1 MSEKDVKKIA
11 FCSLDEY
18 KTIQKEEG
26 TEYII
31 DAADISEA
39 ITNSDAIDPGHTAES
54 HPLKEEVY
62 KIPVFVK
69 RIFVNKEHDN
79 EFAEDFIVDVYKI
92 NDKYFQ
98 KIISSNIYYIPI
110 NQFSQYYNYYHNN
123 QNLDLDQFYDSN
135 NNIEHIAEEF
145 TYQDKKFYFHCFKF
159 IHHPGFES
167 SIDNNSYNLK
177 NNFFLSTISYF
188 DQENLYEEIY
198 NRNFNNLSTY
208 FSNEILDTDPFL
220 VLLQN
225 DGYTNYFIVE
235 ADSKEIPEKYQEQF
249 RAYKQKIKDHFL
261 ESKMGFYVKSLIPG
275 KYYDIPENFID
286 IYNNSMFSLNGPSEA
301 IRIKKYDPRNK
312 EDTQE
317 LMMYFEKIAFKE

>member
-39 ITNSDAIDPGHTAES
+39 ITNSDAIDPGHSPES
-54 HPLKEEVY
+54 HTPKEEVY

-79 EFAEDFIVDVYKI
+79 ELAEDFIVDVYKI

-98 KIISSNIYYIPI
+98 KIVSSDIYYIPI
-110 NQFSQYYNYYHNN
+110 NQFNQYYDYYRDN
-123 QNLDLDQFYDSN
+123 QNSDLDQFYDSN

-167 SIDNNSYNLK
+167 SINNNSYHFE
-177 NNFFLSTISYF
+177 NNFILSTISYF
-188 DQENLYEEIY
+188 DQIKLYKEIY
-198 NRNFNNLSTY
+198 DRNFNNLSTY
-208 FSNEILDTDPFL
+208 FSNEIVDTDPFL

-225 DGYTNYFIVE
+225 DAYTNYFIVE

-249 RAYKQKIKDHFL
+249 RTYKQKIKDHFL
-261 ESKMGFYVKSLIPG
+261 ESKMGFYVKSLIPD
-275 KYYDIPENFID
+275 KYYNIPENFID
-286 IYNNSMFSLNGPSEA
+286 IIKDLYLESNNKILL
-301 IRIKKYDPRNK
+301 KKYDPQNK
-312 EDTQE
+312 KNIDE
-317 LMMYFEKIAFKE
+317 LMMYYKTIAFEE